1 LREEE
6 TSSYL
11 TQRVAFRNLA
21 KFPHKQ
27 LTVNVREYYWGECFH
42 IHVKKRTPDTLVM
55 PIVSTRKD
63 FEEILT

>member
-1 LREEE
+1 MQEEE

-11 TQRVAFRNLA
+11 TQRAVFRNLA

-27 LTVNVREYYWGECFH
+27 LTVN

-55 PIVSTRKD
+55 PLVSTRKD

>member
-1 LREEE
+1 MQEEE

-11 TQRVAFRNLA
+11 TQRAVFRNLT

-27 LTVNVREYYWGECFH
+27 LTVNIREYYWNEIFH

-55 PIVSTRKD
+55 PLVSTRED